1 MYQEPHSI
9 KNMGQAGM
17 RCFFFPE
24 VVAKETYG
32 NWTWPARWSRAI
44 RPAMGKYQWFLH
56 TPASIAPIVSP
67 GYKDHTKDF
76 FFLDAEH
83 GQRNT
88 KPSIYGTGRVHTDLK
103 NEVTVLVQ
111 IPTTLYNKIKVFKP
125 SFLDGTLRHFF
136 FCFWN
141 LSPRPIKM
149 LAIRCSRIRKPNVNI
164 IVIGWWTKRN

>member
-1 MYQEPHSI
+1 
-9 KNMGQAGM
+9 MGQVGM

-56 TPASIAPIVSP
+56 TSASIAPIVSP

-111 IPTTLYNKIKVFKP
+111 ILTTLYNKIKVFKP
-125 SFLDGTLRHFF
+125 SFLDGTPRHFF
-136 FCFWN
+136 FLF
-141 LSPRPIKM
+141 LEPFTTTYK
-149 LAIRCSRIRKPNVNI
+149 NVSNQMFKNSK
-164 IVIGWWTKRN
+164 TKR

>member
-1 MYQEPHSI
+1 
-9 KNMGQAGM
+9 
-17 RCFFFPE
+17 
-24 VVAKETYG
+24 
-32 NWTWPARWSRAI
+32 
-44 RPAMGKYQWFLH
+44 MGKYQWFLH

-103 NEVTVLVQ
+103 NEVTALVQ

-125 SFLDGTLRHFF
+125 SFLDGTPRHFF
-136 FCFWN
+136 FLFCR
-141 LSPRPIKM
+141 LLIE
-149 LAIRCSRIRKPNVNI
+149 RKEAKKARKERKVERKAA
-164 IVIGWWTKRN
+164 KR